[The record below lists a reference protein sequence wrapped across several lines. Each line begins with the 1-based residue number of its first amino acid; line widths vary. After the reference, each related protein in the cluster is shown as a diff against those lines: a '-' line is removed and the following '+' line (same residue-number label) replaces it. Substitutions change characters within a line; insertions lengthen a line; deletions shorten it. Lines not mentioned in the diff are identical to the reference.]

1 MSSLRGTLLLPAL
14 ISALLLLCSPAG
26 AQEVGVNARNLVKLA
41 RSSADSKDWA
51 KARDYA
57 SQALKEE
64 PGYLDAYYM
73 RAFAYR
79 MLDDKKKAEEDFR
92 EVIRRDPSFLP
103 TYGALADMYL
113 ADKEWAKA
121 EKVFTDL
128 GAQNDG
134 AKWASYYRGVMAYQQ
149 GDLAKAE
156 KQWRDALAK
165 DVNFASASHNLGV
178 ICLAKKEYVRS
189 LSYFTDAL
197 DKKPESGMYRFHL
210 AWGCEKTGQ
219 VPKALDNLKRIM
231 NEGADDQRFWLLARG
246 YDKLLRGQNE
256 EALKVLLVVTKD
268 YPETLDGW
276 VLKARACIALKKTE
290 EAREALR
297 KAKEIDPTFVEVD
310 DLMARLPAAPAP
322 NAPDSPPT
330 APGSSAP
337 TSPTATPPGAAPTAP
352 ATASPQTSPAPTPR
366 PGAAPPVREKPPEG
380 R

>member
-1 MSSLRGTLLLPAL
+1 MSTLRGALLLPAL
-14 ISALLLLCSPAG
+14 ISALLLLCSPVA
-26 AQEVGVNARNLVKLA
+26 AQDVGVNARNLIKLA
-41 RSSADSKDWA
+41 RSSADSKDWNR
-51 KARDYA
+51 ARDYA
-57 SQALKEE
+57 NQALRAE

-73 RAFAYR
+73 RAFASR

-92 EVIRRDPSFLP
+92 EVIRRDPTFLP

-149 GDLAKAE
+149 GDLKRAE
-156 KQWRDALAK
+156 QQWRDALAK

-178 ICLAKKEYVRS
+178 ICLAKKDYVRS

-246 YDKLLRGQNE
+246 YDKLLRGQNDE
-256 EALKVLLVVTKD
+256 SLKVMETVTRD

-276 VLKARACIALKKTE
+276 VIKARACIALKKTE
-290 EAREALR
+290 EARAALL

-322 NAPDSPPT
+322 
-330 APGSSAP
+330 G
-337 TSPTATPPGAAPTAP
+337 TATPAPGTATPAPGTATPAPNSAAPAPSPSTSPSP
-352 ATASPQTSPAPTPR
+352 ATPSTTT
-366 PGAAPPVREKPPEG
+366 APPVREKAPQPAQ
-380 R
+380 